1 MNNKRAT
8 KRALLTSVMALAMC
22 VVMLVG
28 TTFAWFTDTASTG
41 VNKIQAGNL
50 DIEVEYRTSS
60 EEDWKTLDN
69 ATNLFGA
76 EGTLFEPGHTRV
88 VELRIT
94 NAGNLALKYKIGM
107 NVVSETAGINKAGK
121 PYKLSN
127 YLKVATTG
135 IQQYNPADQISSLME
150 RLIFQKGDFGMW
162 TARDFANFELEYTS
176 NGSAHELQPGAAQI
190 LGIKVYMPESVGN
203 EANAI
208 STEKAA
214 SIEFGLNILATQYT
228 TESDSFGTQYDK
240 DATYPVIVSN
250 QQQANDAITNATDKK
265 VNISIASG
273 QTITLDNGIANEGD
287 KSRDVT
293 FVGDG
298 SQTVDVITNAV
309 SAEGGQLNYQRGS
322 TFTFENMTIQAGEGN
337 FDGVVCDELTYK
349 NCTIKGKLTLYGKAT
364 FINCTFDNT
373 MANQYSIW
381 TWGGTDVTFE
391 KCTFNTNG
399 KAILLYGGADGKNPT
414 NLVVNNC
421 IFNDGKNGA
430 AGKAAIEIG
439 NDYNATYTLTV
450 KNATVNGFADGKN
463 TGSKLW
469 ANKNSMDA
477 AHLSVTIDGSKVL

>member
-1 MNNKRAT
+1 MTNSKST
-8 KRALLTSVMALAMC
+8 KRALLSSAFAILICVAM
-22 VVMLVG
+22 LIG

-50 DIEVEYRTSS
+50 DIEVKY
-60 EEDWKTLDN
+60 TLDGEN
-69 ATNLFGA
+69 WNDLDGATDIFQKGLW
-76 EGTLFEPGHTRV
+76 EPGHTEV
-88 VELRIT
+88 VALKFK
-94 NAGNLALKYKIGM
+94 NNGNLALKYSINM
-107 NVVSETAGINKAGK
+107 NIVDETAGVNKFNQE
-121 PYKLSN
+121 YKLSD
-127 YLKVATTG
+127 YLKVKTLSQEASLIGDICIGMAFSARNDGLGYTAT
-135 IQQYNPADQISSLME
+135 
-150 RLIFQKGDFGMW
+150 
-162 TARDFANFELEYTS
+162 ANFKDATVLDHDLFL
-176 NGSAHELQPGAAQI
+176 APGEVGNYLI
-190 LGIKVYMPESVGN
+190 MKVYMPETVGN

-214 SIEFGLNILATQYT
+214 SINFGLNVVATQIPY
-228 TESDSFGTQYDK
+228 EKDSFGNTYDK

-287 KSRDVT
+287 KSRDIT
-293 FVGDG
+293 FSGNG
-298 SQTVDVITNAV
+298 SQTVDVITKAV
-309 SAEGGQLNYQRGS
+309 TAEGGQLNYQRGS
-322 TFTFENMTIQAGEGN
+322 SFTFENLTIQAGEGN
-337 FDGVVCDELTYK
+337 FDGIVCNELTFK
-349 NCTIKGKLTLYGKAT
+349 DCTIKGKLTLFGKAT
-364 FINCTFDNT
+364 FINCVFDNT

-391 KCTFNTNG
+391 GCTFNTNG
-399 KAILLYGGADGKNPT
+399 KAILLYGRAIASNPT

-421 IFNDGKNGA
+421 TFNDRNSGA

-477 AHLSVTIDGSKVL
+477 EHLTVTIDGNKVQ